1 MIGRVLLG
9 EYEIAGPLGE
19 GGMAT
24 VYCGRRRSDGRPV
37 AVKVLRE
44 QYAHDKEFVA
54 RFEREAQALVQLSH
68 PRMVQVF
75 DYGRDGDVHFIV
87 MEYIEGEDLKKQLQR
102 VGALDEARARS
113 IGAQVCEALAYA
125 HAHGIVHRD
134 IKPQNILL
142 TADGRVKV
150 TDFGIARALAAA
162 GITETGTVL
171 GSVQYLSP
179 EQARGLG
186 VGQSSDLYSLGV
198 VLFEAVAGRL
208 PFDGDTPIAIALKHI
223 HDPVPVPQRDNGTPV
238 SAETR
243 QIIMKALAKNPR
255 HRYRSAEELRED
267 LLGAAAHWRDKG
279 DAGAGESADTATAV
293 GSIGDTRVAR
303 APRQRAKPWLAG
315 PLIAAAVGLLVLV
328 FAGMTGWQSLSGY
341 LNVPEVTVPDFVGKS
356 LADAQSRARRDH
368 LNVQVV
374 QQSYSGTVPSGFVL
388 AQDQPAGKPVKVGRL
403 IGLTTSLGPELVRVP
418 DVRRRS
424 LLDARFMIEQAR
436 LTVGEIREAYD
447 AAVPAGVILS
457 QDPAPGASLERG
469 TAVYLRV
476 SKGPETLILP
486 DLVGRPLDEARR
498 TLDSLGV
505 TLRQVTQVPRVGI
518 PQGQVVEMSPP
529 AGTQIRHGDAVSV
542 AIAALP
548 GGATPPSQPIV
559 TGTPPSPVTPSD
571 PNRKRA
577 TVRLVI
583 PEGAPKQ
590 FVKIVVIDAR
600 GVRTVYEKP
609 HAPGETIDTI
619 VEGSGYT
626 IVQIYIDNRLI
637 QEIRP

>member
-1 MIGRVLLG
+1 MIGRTLLG

-24 VYCGRRRSDGRPV
+24 VYRGRRRSDGRSV
-37 AVKVLRE
+37 AIKVLRE
-44 QYAHDKEFVA
+44 QYAHDREFVA

-102 VGALDEARARS
+102 VGALDEARART
-113 IGAQVCEALAYA
+113 IGAEVCEALAYA

-223 HDPVPVPQRDNGTPV
+223 HEPVPVPQRDNGTPV
-238 SAETR
+238 SAETK

-267 LLGAAAHWRDKG
+267 LIGAAAHWRDKW
-279 DAGAGESADTATAV
+279 DARVAGTADTTTAIGGV
-293 GSIGDTRVAR
+293 GDTRVAKVR
-303 APRQRAKPWLAG
+303 RRQATPWLAG
-315 PLIAAAVGLLVLV
+315 PLIAAAVGLLVLI
-328 FAGMTGWQSLSGY
+328 FAGMLGWQSLSGY

-356 LADAQSRARRDH
+356 LADAQGRARRDH

-374 QQSYSGTVPSGFVL
+374 QQSYSRTVPAGFVL
-388 AQDQPAGKPVKVGRL
+388 AQDQPSGKPVKIGRL

-447 AAVPAGVILS
+447 AAVPAGIILS

-486 DLVGRPLDEARR
+486 DLVGRPLDDARR
-498 TLDSLGV
+498 MLDSLGV
-505 TLRQVTQVPRVGI
+505 ALRQVTQVPRVGI
-518 PQGQVVEMSPP
+518 PPGQVVEMSPP
-529 AGTQIRHGDAVSV
+529 AGTQIRHGDAVTV
-542 AIAALP
+542 AISASP
-548 GGATPPSQPIV
+548 GGAAPPSQPIV
-559 TGTPPSPVTPSD
+559 TGTPPAPVTPSD

-577 TVRLVI
+577 KVQLVV
-583 PEGAPKQ
+583 PEGAAKQ
-590 FVKIVVIDAR
+590 FVKIVVIDAH

-609 HAPGETIDTI
+609 HAPGEVISTTVD
-619 VEGSGYT
+619 GSGYT
-626 IVQIYIDNRLI
+626 IVQVYIDNRLI

>member
-1 MIGRVLLG
+1 MIGRVLGG
-9 EYEIAGPLGE
+9 EYEIVGPLGE

-24 VYCGRRRSDGRPV
+24 VYRGLRRSDGRPV
-37 AVKVLRE
+37 AIKVLRE
-44 QYAHDKEFVA
+44 QYAHDKAFVA
-54 RFEREAQALVQLSH
+54 RFEREAQSLVQLSH

-75 DYGRDGDVHFIV
+75 HYGRDGDVHFIV
-87 MEYIEGEDLKKQLQR
+87 MEYVEGEDLKGRLQR
-102 VGALDEARARS
+102 VGALEEARART
-113 IGAQVCEALAYA
+113 IGAEVCEALAYA

-142 TADGRVKV
+142 TTEGRVKV
-150 TDFGIARALAAA
+150 TDFGIARALASAA
-162 GITETGTVL
+162 ITETGTVL

-198 VLFEAVAGRL
+198 VLFEAIAGRL

-223 HDPVPVPQRDNGTPV
+223 HDPAPVPQRDGTPV
-238 SAETR
+238 SRATR
-243 QIIMKALAKNPR
+243 EIILKALAKDPAQ
-255 HRYRSAEELRED
+255 RYRTADELRED
-267 LLGAAAHWRDKG
+267 LIGTATHWREKGDRGTAKSGGAAAG
-279 DAGAGESADTATAV
+279 L
-293 GSIGDTRVAR
+293 GDTRVAK
-303 APRQRAKPWLAG
+303 APSRPKPWVAG
-315 PLIAAAVGLLVLV
+315 PLIAAAVGILVLV
-328 FAGMTGWQSLSGY
+328 FAGMMGWQALSGY
-341 LNVPEVTVPDFVGKS
+341 LNVPEVSVPDFVGKS
-356 LADAQSRARRDH
+356 LADAQAHARRDR
-368 LNVQVV
+368 LSVQVV
-374 QQSYSGTVPSGFVL
+374 QQSYSRIVPSGFVL
-388 AQDQPAGKPVKVGRL
+388 AQDQPPGKPVKVGRL

-418 DVRRRS
+418 DVRRRT

-447 AAVPAGVILS
+447 GSVAAGIILS

-498 TLDSLGV
+498 MLDSLGV
-505 TLRQVTQVPRVGI
+505 TLRQVTQVPRAGI
-518 PQGQVVEMSPP
+518 PPGRVVEMSPP
-529 AGTQIRHGDAVSV
+529 AGTQIRHGDAVTV
-542 AIAALP
+542 AISAQP
-548 GGATPPSQPIV
+548 GGAAPPSQPIV
-559 TGTPPSPVTPSD
+559 TGTPPAPVTPSD

-577 TVRLVI
+577 KIRLVV
-583 PEGAPKQ
+583 PEGAAKQ
-590 FVKIVVIDAR
+590 VVKIVVIDAH

-609 HAPGETIDTI
+609 HAPGEIVDTV

-626 IVQIYIDNRLI
+626 IVQVYIDGRFI

>member
-1 MIGRVLLG
+1 MIGRILAG
-9 EYEIAGPLGE
+9 RYEIVGPLGE

-24 VYCGRRRSDGRPV
+24 VYRGRRLSDDRPV
-37 AVKVLRE
+37 AIKVLRD

-54 RFEREAQALVQLSH
+54 RFEREAQAVVQLSH

-87 MEYIEGEDLKKQLQR
+87 MEYVQGEDLKTQLRR
-102 VGALDEARARS
+102 VGALDEARARV
-113 IGAQVCEALAYA
+113 IGAEVCEALTYA

-150 TDFGIARALAAA
+150 TDFGIARALASAA
-162 GITETGTVL
+162 ITETGTVL

-198 VLFEAVAGRL
+198 VLFEAIAGRL
-208 PFDGDTPIAIALKHI
+208 PFDGDTPIAIVLKHI
-223 HDPVPVPQRDNGTPV
+223 HDPAPIPQRDGVPV
-238 SAETR
+238 SLETR
-243 QIIMKALAKNPR
+243 RIIMKALAKDPR

-267 LLGAAAHWRDKG
+267 LVGTAAHWRDEG
-279 DAGAGESADTATAV
+279 GGTADPADTAV
-293 GSIGDTRVAR
+293 GIGDTRIAK
-303 APRQRAKPWLAG
+303 APRRRRTRWLAG
-315 PLIAAAVGLLVLV
+315 PLIAAAVGLLVLI
-328 FAGMTGWQSLSGY
+328 FAGMLGWQALSGY

-374 QQSYSGTVPSGFVL
+374 QQSYSRTVPSGFVL
-388 AQDQPAGKPVKVGRL
+388 AQDQPSGKPVKVGRL
-403 IGLTTSLGPELVRVP
+403 IGLTTSLGPEIARVP

-436 LTVGEIREAYD
+436 LTVGEVREAYD
-447 AAVPAGVILS
+447 AAVPSGIIIS

-486 DLVGRPLDEARR
+486 DLVGHPLDEARR
-498 TLDSLGV
+498 MLDNLGV
-505 TLRQVTQVPRVGI
+505 TLRQVTQVPRTGI
-518 PQGQVVEMSPP
+518 PPGQVVEMSPP
-529 AGTQIRHGDAVSV
+529 AGTQIRHGDAVTV
-542 AIAALP
+542 AISALP
-548 GGATPPSQPIV
+548 GGGVPPPQPIV
-559 TGTPPSPVTPSD
+559 TGTPPAPVTPSD
-571 PNRKRA
+571 PSRKRA
-577 TVRLVI
+577 KIRLVV
-583 PEGAPKQ
+583 PEGAAKQ
-590 FVKIVVIDAR
+590 IVKIVLIDAH
-600 GVRTVYEKP
+600 GVHTVYEKA
-609 HAPGETIDTI
+609 HGPGETINT
-619 VEGSGYT
+619 VAEGSGYT
-626 IVQIYIDNRLI
+626 IVQVYIDNRLI